1 MSDVVQH
8 SFYGG
13 GGKLSKSIVKAVF
26 VHGQPLPVD
35 IASLEKSQAVPLQAV
50 VVPGF
55 AVLIEK
61 ERTQDVVN
69 LLRHRFDGVAVL
81 LALLLDGQKDVDGQ
95 AYLKH
100 DDDGRAGGVAEI
112 GGSRPL

>member
-1 MSDVVQH
+1 M
-8 SFYGG
+8 
-13 GGKLSKSIVKAVF
+13 
-26 VHGQPLPVD
+26 
-35 IASLEKSQAVPLQAV
+35 
-50 VVPGF
+50 PGF

-95 AYLKH
+95 PHLER
-100 DDDGRAGGVAEI
+100 DDNGRTGGTAEI
-112 GGSRPL
+112 NRQRAIIG